1 MKSMHTASF
10 LKTDFT
16 ERTAAETGKF
26 KIIYLNL

>member
-1 MKSMHTASF
+1 MHNASF

-26 KIIYLNL
+26 NVIYLNL